1 MNPLGNGGGLP
12 PQLLNNIQ
20 RVKGLMQM
28 ANGNP
33 MALLQNNPQMR
44 QVMQMLQTQNPE
56 QVFRNMANQMGVNP
70 NDILSQL
77 RN

>member
-12 PQLLNNIQ
+12 PQIMNNIQ
-20 RVKGLMQM
+20 QVKGLMQM

-44 QVMQMLQTQNPE
+44 QVMQMLQTQSPE
-56 QVFRNMANQMGVNP
+56 QAFRNLAGQMGVNP
-70 NDILSQL
+70 NEIINQL
-77 RN
+77 RK

>member
-1 MNPLGNGGGLP
+1 MNPLGNGGGLS

-33 MALLQNNPQMR
+33 MMLLQNNPQMR

-56 QVFRNMANQMGVNP
+56 QVFRSMANQMGVNP

>member
-12 PQLLNNIQ
+12 PQLLNNIKQ
-20 RVKGLMQM
+20 VKGLMQM

-44 QVMQMLQTQNPE
+44 QVMQMLQTQSPE
-56 QVFRNMANQMGVNP
+56 QVFRSMANQMGVNP
-70 NDILSQL
+70 NDILNQL
-77 RN
+77 RQ